1 MKENDN
7 LDGGQNERAAELRG
21 ADPERADGAFS
32 HAESLVRDDSVFD
45 ASATPADRT
54 PRANERAADAELADD
69 DSTPSVGDQ
78 FGEAAGGISGVLAGA
93 AIGSLGGPIGTVI
106 GGIAGAVGGW
116 WTGRAISEAAS
127 NFSHRDDEEFRSDFE
142 TRADAVASN
151 PHRSYE
157 LVRPA
162 YQLGYLASRN
172 PEYAGRSFEDI
183 EPHLE
188 LGWNG
193 NAAMEAGD
201 WSAMRNYA
209 RTAYVRGV
217 DANASASSQAS
228 NPPSDA
234 KGGAGASD
242 PLAG

>member
-1 MKENDN
+1 MAESDD
-7 LDGGQNERAAELRG
+7 LAGAQNERAAELRG
-21 ADPERADGAFS
+21 ADPKRADGAYT

-54 PRANERAADAELADD
+54 PRATEAAADTDLAADD
-69 DSTPSVGDQ
+69 RTPSLGDQ
-78 FGEAAGGISGVLAGA
+78 FGEAAGGISGVFAGA
-93 AIGSLGGPIGTVI
+93 VIGSLGGPIGTVI

-127 NFSHRDDEEFRSDFE
+127 NFSHSDDEEFRSDFE
-142 TRADAVASN
+142 TRAPAVASTPN
-151 PHRSYE
+151 RSYE

-172 PEYAGRSFEDI
+172 PEYAGQSFEDI

-188 LGWNG
+188 RGWNG
-193 NAAMEAGD
+193 NAATGAGD
-201 WSAMRNYA
+201 WSAMRSYA
-209 RTAYVRGV
+209 RTAYIRGV
-217 DANASASSQAS
+217 DASASALSQAI

-234 KGGAGASD
+234 TRGAGGADS
-242 PLAG
+242 LAG

>member
-1 MKENDN
+1 MEENDN
-7 LDGGQNERAAELRG
+7 LAGGQNERAAGLRG
-21 ADPERADGAFS
+21 ADPERADGAS
-32 HAESLVRDDSVFD
+32 THAESLVRDDSAFD
-45 ASATPADRT
+45 ASPTPADRT
-54 PRANERAADAELADD
+54 PRATERAADTDLADD
-69 DSTPSVGDQ
+69 DRTPSVGDQ

-127 NFSHRDDEEFRSDFE
+127 NFSHSDDEEFRSDFE
-142 TRADAVASN
+142 THADAVAST

-183 EPHLE
+183 EPQLE

-193 NAAMEAGD
+193 NAATEAGD

-209 RTAYVRGV
+209 RTAYVRAV
-217 DANASASSQAS
+217 DASAAAASQAS

-234 KGGAGASD
+234 TRGAGASD
-242 PLAG
+242 PLPG

>member
-1 MKENDN
+1 MEQSDN
-7 LDGGQNERAAELRG
+7 LASAQNERPAELRG
-21 ADPERADGAFS
+21 GDPERADGAYT

-54 PRANERAADAELADD
+54 PRATEGSADTDIADD
-69 DSTPSVGDQ
+69 DRTPSVGDQ
-78 FGEAAGGISGVLAGA
+78 FGEAAGGISGVIAGA

-127 NFSHRDDEEFRSDFE
+127 NFSHSDDEEFRSDFE
-142 TRADAVASN
+142 TRANAVAST

-172 PEYAGRSFEDI
+172 PEYAGQSFEAI
-183 EPHLE
+183 EPDLE
-188 LGWNG
+188 RGWTG
-193 NAAMEAGD
+193 NAATEAGD
-201 WSAMRNYA
+201 WSAMRGYA
-209 RTAYVRGV
+209 RTAYIRGV
-217 DANASASSQAS
+217 DASASASSQAN
-228 NPPSDA
+228 NPASDE
-234 KGGAGASD
+234 KRGAGASD
-242 PLAG
+242 PLPG

>member
-1 MKENDN
+1 MEESDWLASPK
-7 LDGGQNERAAELRG
+7 NERAA
-21 ADPERADGAFS
+21 
-32 HAESLVRDDSVFD
+32 DSRS
-45 ASATPADRT
+45 ASATPAERT
-54 PRANERAADAELADD
+54 PRAAEGAADTDLADD
-69 DSTPSVGDQ
+69 DRTPSVGDQ
-78 FGEAAGGISGVLAGA
+78 FGEAAGGISGVFAGA

-127 NFSHRDDEEFRSDFE
+127 NFSRSDDEESRSDFE
-142 TRADAVASN
+142 TRADAVPST
-151 PHRSYE
+151 PLRSYE

-172 PEYAGRSFEDI
+172 PEYAGQSFEDI

-188 LGWNG
+188 RGWNG
-193 NAAMEAGD
+193 NAATEAGD
-201 WSAMRNYA
+201 WSAMRDYA

-217 DANASASSQAS
+217 DSGASATTRANDPANDAS
-228 NPPSDA
+228 RDA
-234 KGGAGASD
+234 GSAE